1 MFILLIVFT
10 LAISGLATLYVKSQI
25 SKYSKMPA
33 SSGLSGAETAERI
46 LKSRGIYDVS
56 VVPANGM
63 MGDHYDP
70 MQKVIALTPD
80 IYGGRSTAAVGVA
93 AHECGHAIQHQMAY
107 FPLQLRSQ
115 AVGLTQFSSKL
126 LYLPVLFMVMRVITP
141 HTGYMVMAF
150 GAMIIMAFN
159 LVTLPVEFDASAR
172 AKVLLPELGI
182 IRGPE
187 EARGVS
193 RVLNA
198 AAMTYVAAFLASMAN
213 VVYYLTLA
221 GDRRR

>member
-1 MFILLIVFT
+1 MLILLIVFT
-10 LAISGLATLYVKSQI
+10 LVISGLATLYVKSQI

-33 SSGLSGAETAERI
+33 SSGLSGAETAKRI
-46 LKSRGIYDVS
+46 LQSRGIYDVS
-56 VVPANGM
+56 IVPASGM

-70 MQKVIALTPD
+70 IQKIIALTPD
-80 IYGGRSTAAVGVA
+80 IYDGRSTAAVGVA

-115 AVGLTQFSSKL
+115 AVGLTRFSSSL
-126 LYLPVLFMVMRVITP
+126 FYLPFLFMMMRVITP
-141 HTGYMVMAF
+141 HTGYMVMAI
-150 GAMIIMAFN
+150 GAMILMAFN

-213 VVYYLTLA
+213 VIYYLMLS